1 MTYYPK
7 YHVPAGTF
15 QVNARKPLILQAYL
29 NSCVGVALFD
39 PEAGIGGLYHIL
51 LPEPV
56 TGKTDYNREKYAAT
70 GLPLFLGRL
79 VREGAD
85 ISRLKAVIAG
95 GALSGKVSNQDI
107 RLDIGG
113 RTAEVVKEVLGKHGI
128 KVLLSE
134 TGGFFTCCLNFNLE
148 TFEYEVIPALLA
160 DENAPAEETNGRI
173 SCLDDIQPI
182 PQIALKI
189 LRMIGE
195 DAYDIHYLSQEV
207 RKDQVISA
215 QVLKHCNSAIFAGKG
230 GIDSIDDA
238 LLIIGQTTLAK
249 IVTAMAVKKL
259 LNNSYTGYSLAK
271 GGLYHHAIGVA
282 LVAEKIAILSKKA
295 SPFAAYSA
303 GLTHDLGK
311 VVLDQFVSGARPF
324 FYREIM
330 RENDLV
336 ETENRLLK
344 TNHTKAGHRLAK
356 KWELPDSISNT
367 IRHHHTPEEAE
378 SHRELVT
385 LVSVSD
391 TLFHMFSAGPSLHKV
406 DMNSLS
412 RRLEVLGMTIS
423 DFPAIVDA
431 IPRQVL
437 SGSPELAIT

>member
-1 MTYYPK
+1 MDT
-7 YHVPAGTF
+7 
-15 QVNARKPLILQAYL
+15 RKPLVLQAYL

-39 PEAGIGGLYHIL
+39 AEAGVGGLYHIL

-56 TGKTDYNREKYAAT
+56 AGKTEYNREKYAAT
-70 GLPLFLGRL
+70 GLPLFLGQL
-79 VREGAD
+79 VREGAN

-113 RTAEVVKEVLGKHGI
+113 RTAEVVKKVLGKHG
-128 KVLLSE
+128 VQVVLSE
-134 TGGFFTCCLNFNLE
+134 TGGFFTCCLNFNLD
-148 TFEYEVIPALLA
+148 TFEYEVIPALLSDELPDE
-160 DENAPAEETNGRI
+160 DENNGRI
-173 SCLDDIQPI
+173 SHLDDIQPI
-182 PQIALKI
+182 PQVALKI

-195 DAYDIHYLSQEV
+195 DSYDIQYLSQEV

-215 QVLKHCNSAIFAGKG
+215 QVLKMCNSAVFGGKG

-259 LNNSYTGYSLAK
+259 LNNSYTGYSLTK

-282 LVAEKIAILSKKA
+282 LVAEQIATLSGEA

-330 RENDLV
+330 GENDLV

-344 TNHTKAGHRLAK
+344 TNHTKAGFRLAK
-356 KWELPDSISNT
+356 KWELPPSIAHT
-367 IRHHHTPEEAE
+367 IRYHHAPHEAP
-378 SHRELVT
+378 SHQKLVT
-385 LVSVSD
+385 LVSVAD

-412 RRLEVLGMTIS
+412 RRLEAIGMSIG

-431 IPRQVL
+431 IPHQVL
-437 SGSPELAIT
+437 SGSPELAIS

>member
-1 MTYYPK
+1 MTYYQK
-7 YHVPAGTF
+7 FHVPAGTF
-15 QVNARKPLILQAYL
+15 EVSARKPLILQAYL

-51 LPEPV
+51 LPKPV
-56 TGKTDYNREKYAAT
+56 SRQTQFNREKYAST

-79 VREGAD
+79 VREGAE
-85 ISRLKAVIAG
+85 ISRLQAVIAG

-113 RTAEVVKEVLGKHGI
+113 RTAEVVKEVLGNQGI
-128 KVLLSE
+128 QVALSE
-134 TGGFFTCCLNFNLE
+134 TGGFFTCCLNFNLD
-148 TFEYEVIPALLA
+148 TFEYEVIPALLS
-160 DENAPAEETNGRI
+160 DEEATEDTTSGRI
-173 SCLDDIQPI
+173 SHLDDIQPI

-195 DAYDIHYLSQEV
+195 DTYDIRYLSQEV

-215 QVLKHCNSAIFAGKG
+215 KVLKHCNAAIFAGQG

-282 LVAEKIAILSKKA
+282 LVAEKIAALSGKA

-311 VVLDQFVSGARPF
+311 VVLDQFVAGARPF

-330 RENDLV
+330 GENDLV

-344 TNHTKAGHRLAK
+344 TNHTKAGLKLAQ
-356 KWELPDSISNT
+356 KWGLPASITNT
-367 IRHHHTPEEAE
+367 IRYHHTPDEAE
-378 SHRELVT
+378 AHQELVAI
-385 LVSVSD
+385 VSVAD
-391 TLFHMFSAGPSLHKV
+391 TLFHMFSASPSLHKV
-406 DMNSLS
+406 DMNALS
-412 RRLEVLGMTIS
+412 RRLALLGMSIS
-423 DFPAIVDA
+423 NFPAIVDA
-431 IPRQVL
+431 IPHQVL

>member
-1 MTYYPK
+1 MTYYQK

-39 PEAGIGGLYHIL
+39 AEAGIGGLYHIL

-56 TGKTDYNREKYAAT
+56 SHKSEYNREKYAAT
-70 GLPLFLGRL
+70 GLPLFLGHL

-85 ISRLKAVIAG
+85 ISRLQAVIAG
-95 GALSGKVSNQDI
+95 GALAGKVSNQDI

-128 KVLLSE
+128 QVALSE

-148 TFEYEVIPALLA
+148 TFDYEVIPALLS
-160 DENAPAEETNGRI
+160 DEQEVDDTTHGRI
-173 SCLDDIQPI
+173 SKLDDIQPI
-182 PQIALKI
+182 PQVALKI
-189 LRMIGE
+189 LRMIDE
-195 DAYDIHYLSQEV
+195 DAYDIHNLSQEV

-215 QVLKHCNSAIFAGKG
+215 QVLKYCNSAVFGGQG

-238 LLIIGQTTLAK
+238 LLIIGQTSLAK

-282 LVAEKIAILSKKA
+282 LVAEKIAALSGKA

-303 GLTHDLGK
+303 GLIHDLGK

-330 RENDLV
+330 GENDLV

-344 TNHTKAGHRLAK
+344 TNHTKAGLKLAQ
-356 KWELPDSISNT
+356 KWDLPASITNT
-367 IRHHHTPEEAE
+367 IRYHHTPDDAE

-385 LVSVSD
+385 IISVSNS
-391 TLFHMFSAGPSLHKV
+391 LFHMFSASPSLHKV

-412 RRLEVLGMTIS
+412 RRLEVLGMSIS

-431 IPRQVL
+431 IPHQVL

>member
-1 MTYYPK
+1 MTYYQK

-39 PEAGIGGLYHIL
+39 AEAGIGGLYHIL

-56 TGKTDYNREKYAAT
+56 SHKSEYNREKYAAT
-70 GLPLFLGRL
+70 GLPLFLGSL

-85 ISRLKAVIAG
+85 ISRLQAVIAG
-95 GALSGKVSNQDI
+95 GALAGKVSNQDI

-128 KVLLSE
+128 KVALSE

-148 TFEYEVIPALLA
+148 TFDYEVIPALLSDEQEA
-160 DENAPAEETNGRI
+160 DDTTHGRI
-173 SCLDDIQPI
+173 SRLDDIQPI
-182 PQIALKI
+182 PQVALKI
-189 LRMIGE
+189 LRMIDE
-195 DAYDIHYLSQEV
+195 DIYDIHNLSQEV

-215 QVLKHCNSAIFAGKG
+215 QVLKYCNSAVFCGQG

-238 LLIIGQTTLAK
+238 LLIIGQAALAK

-282 LVAEKIAILSKKA
+282 LVAEKIASLSGKA

-330 RENDLV
+330 GENDLV

-344 TNHTKAGHRLAK
+344 TNHTKAGLKLAK
-356 KWELPDSISNT
+356 KWDLPASIANT
-367 IRHHHTPEEAE
+367 IRYHHCPCEAE
-378 SHRELVT
+378 AHRELVT
-385 LVSVSD
+385 IISVANS
-391 TLFHMFSAGPSLHKV
+391 LFHMFSASPSLHKV

-412 RRLEVLGMTIS
+412 RRLELLDMSIS

-431 IPRQVL
+431 IPHQVL

>member
-1 MTYYPK
+1 MIHNQK
-7 YHVPAGTF
+7 CHVPAGSF
-15 QVNARKPLILQAYL
+15 LVHPQRPLTLQAYL

-39 PEAGIGGLYHIL
+39 AEAGIGGLYHIL

-56 TGKTDYNREKYAAT
+56 SAGAEHNREKYAST

-85 ISRLKAVIAG
+85 ISRLQAVIAG
-95 GALSGKVSNQDI
+95 GALSGKVSNQDMS
-107 RLDIGG
+107 LDIGG
-113 RTAEVVKEVLGKHGI
+113 RTAEVVKGILDKHGI
-128 KVLLSE
+128 HVTLSE

-148 TFEYEVIPALLA
+148 TFQYEVIPAMLA
-160 DENAPAEETNGRI
+160 KEDEGDQENGRI
-173 SCLDDIQPI
+173 TDLDDIQPI
-182 PQIALKI
+182 PQVALKI

-195 DAYDIHYLSQEV
+195 DTYHITNLSQEV

-215 QVLKHCNSAIFAGKG
+215 QVLKHCNSAIFAGNG
-230 GIDSIDDA
+230 AIDSIDDA
-238 LLIIGQTTLAK
+238 LLIIGQSTLAK
-249 IVTAMAVKKL
+249 IVTAMAIKKL
-259 LNNSYTGYSLAK
+259 LNHSFPGYSLTK

-282 LVAEKIAILSKKA
+282 LVAEKVAELSGKA

-330 RENDLV
+330 GRQNLV
-336 ETENRLLK
+336 ETENQLLK
-344 TNHTKAGHRLAK
+344 TNHTKAGYKLAT
-356 KWELPDSISNT
+356 KWSLPPSITNT
-367 IRHHHTPEEAE
+367 IRFHHCPEEAP
-378 SHRELVT
+378 SHCELVST
-385 LVSVSD
+385 VAVAD

-406 DMNSLS
+406 DMNVLARQLESLDMS
-412 RRLEVLGMTIS
+412 IG

-431 IPRQVL
+431 IPPQVL

>member
-1 MTYYPK
+1 MTYYQK
-7 YHVPAGTF
+7 HHVPAGTF
-15 QVNARKPLILQAYL
+15 QVNARKPMVLQAYL

-56 TGKTDYNREKYAAT
+56 SGKTEYNREKYAAT
-70 GLPLFLGRL
+70 GLPLFMGSL
-79 VREGAD
+79 VREGAE
-85 ISRLKAVIAG
+85 ISRLQAVIAG

-113 RTAEVVKEVLGKHGI
+113 RTAEVVKEMLGKHGI
-128 KVLLSE
+128 HVVLSE

-148 TFEYEVIPALLA
+148 TFEYEVIPALLSSEEPA
-160 DENAPAEETNGRI
+160 DENTSGRI
-173 SCLDDIQPI
+173 SSLDDLQPI
-182 PQIALKI
+182 PQVALKI

-195 DAYDIHYLSQEV
+195 DTYDIRYLSQEV

-215 QVLKHCNSAIFAGKG
+215 QVLKHCNAAIFAGQG

-249 IVTAMAVKKL
+249 IITAMAIKKL

-282 LVAEKIAILSKKA
+282 LVAEKVAGLSGKA

-330 RENDLV
+330 GESDLV

-344 TNHTKAGHRLAK
+344 TDHTKAGYKLAQ
-356 KWELPDSISNT
+356 KWDLPPSISNT
-367 IRHHHTPEEAE
+367 IRYHHQPEA
-378 SHRELVT
+378 SKAHLELVT
-385 LVSVSD
+385 IVSVAD

-412 RRLEVLGMTIS
+412 RRLEILGMSIS

-431 IPRQVL
+431 IPHQVL
-437 SGSPELAIT
+437 TGSPELAIN